1 MSSKI
6 WVSWFSES
14 EIRSLIYNETKIA
27 GRLYTLKELFSI
39 HRADYCKYLWQF
51 YKLVNAYL
59 KTVSPHGVPP
69 GFRFVILLHQ
79 LPGLQYYAWIVHFN
93 VAFSFRN
100 SEKLFQRK
108 FHVFFLVSFYL
119 FLFVWLHWERFL
131 FCNLSCPTACYITQA
146 GFKVISSCLNLLSTG
161 SVIPDHNNPI
171 LLPVIAFFGVGCSL
185 NYFRLALNSLYNGGW
200 L

>member
-59 KTVSPHGVPP
+59 KTVSSHGVPP

-93 VAFSFRN
+93 VAFSFRY

-108 FHVFFLVSFYL
+108 FHVFFSSF
-119 FLFVWLHWERFL
+119 FLFVP
-131 FCNLSCPTACYITQA
+131 FCLIALRKVLILQPKLSH
-146 GFKVISSCLNLLSTG
+146 S
-161 SVIPDHNNPI
+161 
-171 LLPVIAFFGVGCSL
+171 
-185 NYFRLALNSLYNGGW
+185 SLYNPGW
-200 L
+200 LQSHFILP